1 MRTLRRSHNDTFIL
15 KVLREPCLKQPQ
27 RTKYKSSDGTV
38 YKFAFQIVHSNPINL
53 SVHFTLEIIFI
64 LSRTKFP
71 LQNRFQCLLQQE
83 LIHAKFYLKSFEA
96 DAWFTLALVF
106 CIVSCHLQF
115 QNTTKSTLPKADCLA
130 TFLHERG
137 APKMSFYCSLRV
149 MFPPSLAPRV
159 YFSRS
164 LFFSEI
170 VRRLVWSLFAF
181 HARVVNV
188 ATKLNSASTT
198 CVSPSTPTL
207 FFSWFFYFVLCGTFD
222 RLCIVL
228 LNWIERL
235 KIRIDGNT
243 DWRPWQTAA
252 TFP

>member
-1 MRTLRRSHNDTFIL
+1 M
-15 KVLREPCLKQPQ
+15 K
-27 RTKYKSSDGTV
+27 G
-38 YKFAFQIVHSNPINL
+38 
-53 SVHFTLEIIFI
+53 
-64 LSRTKFP
+64 
-71 LQNRFQCLLQQE
+71 
-83 LIHAKFYLKSFEA
+83 
-96 DAWFTLALVF
+96 
-106 CIVSCHLQF
+106 
-115 QNTTKSTLPKADCLA
+115 TLPKADCLA

-149 MFPPSLAPRV
+149 MFPPNLAPRV

-222 RLCIVL
+222 KLCIVL
-228 LNWIERL
+228 HNWIDRL

-243 DWRPWQTAA
+243 DWRPGQTAA
-252 TFP
+252 TFPSTVVRFYWTAMSKPFATPILTVLKHLEWVSCRECWMKFKQFATPFKALA